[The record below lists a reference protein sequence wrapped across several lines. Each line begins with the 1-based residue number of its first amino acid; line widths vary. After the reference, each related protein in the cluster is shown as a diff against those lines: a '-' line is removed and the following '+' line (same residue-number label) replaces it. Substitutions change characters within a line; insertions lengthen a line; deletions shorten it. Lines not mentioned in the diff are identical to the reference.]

1 MCLSVL
7 TLECIQHIKM
17 VSYIRTI
24 RPYERYQIDL
34 MDFAT
39 ELNMKKFK
47 CIFQNMLGQY

>member
-1 MCLSVL
+1 MHA
-7 TLECIQHIKM
+7 THKRI

-24 RPYERYQIDL
+24 RPDERYQIDL

-47 CIFQNMLGQY
+47 YIFQNMLGQY